1 MLVQIVGRMG
11 ELDIMRV
18 LIWDSAVGRCEVYLR
33 DGTTDPGF
41 FVGIAMRRKRQVEE
55 RIDST

>member
-1 MLVQIVGRMG
+1 MVQIVGRMG

-18 LIWDSAVGRCEVYLR
+18 LIWDSAVGRCKVYLR
-33 DGTTDPGF
+33 DGITDPRF
-41 FVGIAMRRKRQVEE
+41 FVGISMRRKRQVEE